1 MSNTI
6 TPTVSIAPL
15 TWRGWKSSIAK
26 PVLPKCRLWSAKIR
40 FDFQRN
46 VTLLHCVEILGI
58 TGEITI
64 RQRQAL
70 ARSNFPE
77 RDLSATIP
85 IHEPPVTIG
94 QGVSRQFQTEAAKSV
109 SNCTACS
116 DPMRNTGW
124 ISHYVI

>member
-70 ARSNFPE
+70 ARSNFPGPL
-77 RDLSATIP
+77 RN
-85 IHEPPVTIG
+85 H
-94 QGVSRQFQTEAAKSV
+94 
-109 SNCTACS
+109 S
-116 DPMRNTGW
+116 DPRAA
-124 ISHYVI
+124 SHDWSGGFTAVPNRSGKECIELHSVL